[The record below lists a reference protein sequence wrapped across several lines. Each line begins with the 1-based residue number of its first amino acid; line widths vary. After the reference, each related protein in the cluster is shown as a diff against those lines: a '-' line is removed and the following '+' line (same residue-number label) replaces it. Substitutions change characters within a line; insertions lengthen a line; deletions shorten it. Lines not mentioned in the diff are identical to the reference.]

1 MLKMVRADFGV
12 ETPPSLFLSKNL
24 KLTAGQGELHSV
36 LPPYP
41 TPCIESWPAQGTE
54 KAGAP

>member
-1 MLKMVRADFGV
+1 MVRADFGV